1 MATSLAQRQP
11 RSCSTSVPSFISMD
25 RIVGGQDAS
34 GPIPWQASIQTSGGF
49 HFCGGTVLDA
59 KTVLCARHCF
69 SNGNTGN
76 KKVVVG
82 STKKS
87 GDGSQ
92 TSKIASVV
100 VNSAQPYNGNTL
112 ENDVVILKLETALTL
127 GDTVQAACLPAA
139 GYTPETSG
147 KTCVVSG
154 WGTLASGG
162 SSPSTL
168 QWVGVPLITNEKCS
182 QKYSQYGGVTSDMI
196 CAGLD
201 QGGKDSCQGDSGGPL
216 VCEENGVAIITGI
229 VSWGIGCAAA
239 DNPGVYGRVTAF
251 LDFINANLE
260 SSTPSPPTTTAGPT
274 TEGPTT
280 PGPTECAFMA
290 EQPTWYQDTF
300 CDDEFNTPECN
311 YDGGDCCVQR
321 NDNWHDF
328 CTDCECLGMDC
339 AKPIK
344 KAWGNGKRCN
354 GKWNKPGCFY
364 DGGDCCKNPS
374 GKKCKDELAVL
385 KAT

>member
-1 MATSLAQRQP
+1 MATSLAQIEPRQRQP
-11 RSCSTSVPSFISMD
+11 RSCSTGVPNFISLD

-34 GPIPWQASIQTSGGF
+34 APIPWQASIQTNGGF

-69 SNGNTGN
+69 SNGQAGNT
-76 KKVVVG
+76 KVVVG

-87 GDGSQ
+87 GAGTQ

-196 CAGLD
+196 CAGLA
-201 QGGKDSCQGDSGGPL
+201 S
-216 VCEENGVAIITGI
+216 
-229 VSWGIGCAAA
+229 
-239 DNPGVYGRVTAF
+239 F
-251 LDFINANLE
+251 L
-260 SSTPSPPTTTAGPT
+260 
-274 TEGPTT
+274 
-280 PGPTECAFMA
+280 
-290 EQPTWYQDTF
+290 
-300 CDDEFNTPECN
+300 
-311 YDGGDCCVQR
+311 CC
-321 NDNWHDF
+321 
-328 CTDCECLGMDC
+328 
-339 AKPIK
+339 
-344 KAWGNGKRCN
+344 
-354 GKWNKPGCFY
+354 
-364 DGGDCCKNPS
+364 
-374 GKKCKDELAVL
+374 
-385 KAT
+385 